1 MIIFTLHFY
10 AYFQLM
16 LTIEMNVPEA
26 MIVPKSSQGISC
38 CTGTVLPEASAAN
51 RLLVNSKVHTRSIE
65 RILNKRFMI
74 ATSVA
79 FYLWFYHICK
89 L

>member
-1 MIIFTLHFY
+1 MIFFTLHFY

-16 LTIEMNVPEA
+16 LTMERKVPEA
-26 MIVPKSSQGISC
+26 MIVPKSNQGTSC
-38 CTGTVLPEASAAN
+38 CTGIVLPEASAAN
-51 RLLVNSKVHTRSIE
+51 RLLVKSMIQIRSIE

>member
-1 MIIFTLHFY
+1 
-10 AYFQLM
+10 M

-38 CTGTVLPEASAAN
+38 CTCTVLPEASAAN
-51 RLLVNSKVHTRSIE
+51 RLLVKSMIQIRRIE

-74 ATSVA
+74 ATSVVFIYGSIISA
-79 FYLWFYHICK
+79 NCEEK
-89 L
+89 SEDP

>member
-1 MIIFTLHFY
+1 MLFTLHFY

-16 LTIEMNVPEA
+16 LTMERNVPEA
-26 MIVPKSSQGISC
+26 MIVPKSNQGTSC
-38 CTGTVLPEASAAN
+38 CTGIVLPEASAAN

-79 FYLWFYHICK
+79 FYLWSYHTCK